1 MALFGA
7 IIPDCERRHVNG
19 GLWEKQKGFWLES
32 LKPRPPPINT
42 TIANMFDEYCN
53 NCSGFK
59 DTLGVKLRI
68 SYGRRWVSGVTTEAI
83 LISFRKIQNISK
95 GTEVQIVLI
104 LFLFFWA
111 LWQSVGGNGSRPPP
125 PINRR
130 RTSATKPAP
139 TLAKIAPHHWF
150 QASSST
156 ISSSSSAQS
165 WLRREKQHLTHNFN
179 NCQKLQVWFQNR
191 RAKWRKLDNTK
202 KGPGRPAHNAH
213 PQTCSGDPIPPE
225 EIERREQQR
234 REKKLMRQVTTV
246 SFSENDPT
254 GQNGTWVWAEGKT
267 VRRQG
272 EKVGLGR
279 LTCE

>member
-32 LKPRPPPINT
+32 LKPPPPPINT
-42 TIANMFDEYCN
+42 TMFDEYCN
-53 NCSGFK
+53 NWAFHWSRFK
-59 DTLGVKLRI
+59 DTLGVKLWI
-68 SYGRRWVSGVTTEAI
+68 TYGRRWVSELSTEFP
-83 LISFRKIQNISK
+83 SGKFKTSQK
-95 GTEVQIVLI
+95 VLKCK
-104 LFLFFWA
+104 LYWFLLVFWA

-156 ISSSSSAQS
+156 LSSSSSTQS
-165 WLRREKQHLTHNFN
+165 RLRREKQHLTHNFN

-246 SFSENDPT
+246 SCSSLFLKMTRLD
-254 GQNGTWVWAEGKT
+254 KT
-267 VRRQG
+267 VHGCGWR
-272 EKVGLGR
+272 
-279 LTCE
+279 